1 MTVRVAG
8 VQMDIA
14 WEDPPENMARAD
26 AHVADAAAAGA
37 RLVVLPEMFA
47 TGFSMNSLAMAAHAP
62 DVRVW
67 VSAAAARHGVWILAG
82 FAEPGSE
89 RPRNAA
95 TLYDPEGVEKLRY
108 HKVHPFSL
116 AREHEHFEGGT
127 MLPTADVEGIRVTAV
142 VCYDLRF
149 PELFRAR
156 SDETDL
162 FVVVANW
169 PEPRRAH
176 WQTLLRARAIEAQ
189 AYVLGVNR
197 VGAGD
202 RLSYVGD
209 SVLLDPFG
217 EALASAGTDAGVFA
231 GDVDAGAVAAARA
244 KYSFL
249 ADRRPEVYRWL

>member
-1 MTVRVAG
+1 MTVRIAG

-14 WEDPPENMARAD
+14 WEDPTANLERAD
-26 AHVADAAAAGA
+26 TYVAEAAKTGA
-37 RLVVLPEMFA
+37 RVVVLPEMFA

-62 DVRVW
+62 AVRAW
-67 VSAAAARHGVWILAG
+67 VGEASKRHGVWLLAG

-95 TLYDPEGVEKLRY
+95 ALYDPEGAEQLRY

-116 AREHEHFEGGT
+116 AREDEHFEGGT
-127 MLPTADVEGIRVTAV
+127 MLPTADVEGIRVTAL

-162 FVVVANW
+162 FVVIANW
-169 PEPRRAH
+169 PEPRRMH
-176 WQTLLRARAIEAQ
+176 WSTLLRARAIEAQ

-197 VGAGD
+197 VGSGD
-202 RLSYVGD
+202 TLSYVGD
-209 SVLLDPFG
+209 SVLLDPLGETVATAG
-217 EALASAGTDAGVFA
+217 EAAGVF
-231 GDVDAGAVAAARA
+231 GGEVDAGAVAAARA

-249 ADRRPEVYRWL
+249 ADRKPEVYRWL